1 MDNKNYNLRTIF
13 YFIIGIAGYFLLFDI
28 ILPANKILP
37 KLSLIF
43 ESFSELFKHYNL
55 FTGIAIT
62 SSVIYVS
69 LSLIFIILLMFNNIS
84 TLLLNFKSFVK
95 IPFFLI
101 ILFFSFWFG
110 DAIWAEFLFAFI
122 IIFIHLSYKG
132 NSSKNEKANKV
143 LEFAEINSFSRDVIG
158 NIKGEFAKSLL
169 FQEMRK
175 THFYLWTFILIYE
188 FIIKTGGIGTV
199 LESTVNNNDYIGFI
213 ALSLIIYILIL
224 FGDYL
229 YILIKN
235 KINN

>member
-1 MDNKNYNLRTIF
+1 LDNKNFYLRTIF
-13 YFIIGIAGYFLLFDI
+13 YFIIGLTIYFLLFDI

-43 ESFSELFKHYNL
+43 ESFFELFKHYNL

-69 LSLIFIILLMFNNIS
+69 LSLILIIILIFDNIS
-84 TLLLNFKSFVK
+84 SFLFSFKSFIKV
-95 IPFFLI
+95 PFFLM

-110 DAIWAEFLFAFI
+110 DAIWAEFLFSFI

-132 NSSKNEKANKV
+132 NSLKNEKANKV
-143 LEFAEINSFSRDVIG
+143 LEFAKLNSFSRNVIG

-199 LESTVNNNDYIGFI
+199 LEITVNNNDYIGFI
-213 ALSLIIYILIL
+213 ALSLIIYVLIL